1 MRQLWVSLTRFA
13 EQWRAE
19 PPRLPRMTPTEEEL
33 DAMVSELDTD
43 GSGDIDLEVPPLTAL
58 QLTSL

>member
-1 MRQLWVSLTRFA
+1 MARFA

-58 QLTSL
+58 QLLTSL